1 MTIHTKINESF
12 YHLSQINAMIY
23 DYWISELY
31 DEEGNIVWE
40 MWNEETVKLMETDVL
55 IGKSQLSLY

>member
-1 MTIHTKINESF
+1 
-12 YHLSQINAMIY
+12 MIY

-31 DEEGNIVWE
+31 DEEGDVIWE

-55 IGKSQLSLY
+55 IGKSQLSLD

>member
-1 MTIHTKINESF
+1 
-12 YHLSQINAMIY
+12 MIY

-40 MWNEETVKLMETDVL
+40 MWNEETVKLMDEDVL
-55 IGKSQLSLY
+55 IRKSQLSLY

>member
-1 MTIHTKINESF
+1 
-12 YHLSQINAMIY
+12 MIY

>member
-1 MTIHTKINESF
+1 
-12 YHLSQINAMIY
+12 MIY

-40 MWNEETVKLMETDVL
+40 MWNEETVKLMEEDVL

>member
-1 MTIHTKINESF
+1 
-12 YHLSQINAMIY
+12 MIY

-40 MWNEETVKLMETDVL
+40 MWNEENVKLMEKDVL
-55 IGKSQLSLY
+55 IGKSQLSLD

>member
-12 YHLSQINAMIY
+12 NHLSQINAMIY

-31 DEEGNIVWE
+31 DEEGDVVWE

-55 IGKSQLSLY
+55 IGKSQLSLD